1 MRCALSFAQSGR
13 EPFFEAV
20 QATLTGDV
28 GAVRYHDVGERFAMS
43 ESNVKVSVHRMRR
56 RYGDLVRAEVAET
69 VETEA
74 AVDDELR
81 YLLTAL
87 GEARHG

>member
-1 MRCALSFAQSGR
+1 
-13 EPFFEAV
+13 
-20 QATLTGDV
+20 
-28 GAVRYHDVGERFAMS
+28 
-43 ESNVKVSVHRMRR
+43 MRR
-56 RYGDLVRAEVAET
+56 RYGDLVRAEVAQT

-74 AVDDELR
+74 GVDDELR